1 MILIIQAEKTEI
13 EDLRIINEV
22 DSAHTSCEDQ
32 DDISSSPSMSPSENE
47 TLTETNNAEYLKEK
61 LIKCRKIIQ
70 QKSTTISNLTRIN
83 KKLEDQN
90 NTLKNTIDFLLNH
103 YESNTIGK
111 HFLENFD

>member
-47 TLTETNNAEYLKEK
+47 TLTETNNAEYLNEK
-61 LIKCRKIIQ
+61 LIKYRKIIQ